1 MAWRIGLAA
10 LLLALSSSVGARH
23 SFTSLN
29 PRKASPGI
37 RIQLVELPPA
47 VSGGTVRYSL
57 RTDGFPPGVTVGVW
71 TKDFGRYFEELIH
84 PVAFDPN
91 GVPIAVGSSGG
102 QREGKPIELDPGP
115 YPRGAAWGV
124 ALASDDH
131 QISAFARVIP
141 RPIEARD
148 GPCTLSLELISL
160 HGNRFVASGT
170 GFSPGE
176 SARIELTSSG
186 RTAYRVLRVSP
197 DGSLPLDVVSHGEV
211 SADLTA
217 RYAVTA
223 LKCKPVVEYQWG
235 EAALKRH

>member
-1 MAWRIGLAA
+1 
-10 LLLALSSSVGARH
+10 
-23 SFTSLN
+23 
-29 PRKASPGI
+29 
-37 RIQLVELPPA
+37 
-47 VSGGTVRYSL
+47 
-57 RTDGFPPGVTVGVW
+57 
-71 TKDFGRYFEELIH
+71 
-84 PVAFDPN
+84 
-91 GVPIAVGSSGG
+91 
-102 QREGKPIELDPGP
+102 
-115 YPRGAAWGV
+115 
-124 ALASDDH
+124 
-131 QISAFARVIP
+131 
-141 RPIEARD
+141 
-148 GPCTLSLELISL
+148 LSLELISL

-235 EAALKRH
+235 EAALKRY